1 MSSGGGGREL
11 GGGVGSS
18 VVTWGR
24 GWVGVLGVV
33 GVGGWYVGPAETV
46 GGAGGTRWVKS
57 WSINRLGAGMFT
69 GVNFRR
75 NFRFL
80 RDVLPEPSTFTK
92 Y

>member
-11 GGGVGSS
+11 GGGRVGSG

-24 GWVGVLGVV
+24 GWVGVLGV
-33 GVGGWYVGPAETV
+33 VGPAETV

-69 GVNFRR
+69 GVNFR
-75 NFRFL
+75 FL

>member
-11 GGGVGSS
+11 GGGVGSG
-18 VVTWGR
+18 VVT
-24 GWVGVLGVV
+24 WVGVLGVV
-33 GVGGWYVGPAETV
+33 GVGGWNVGPAETV

-80 RDVLPEPSTFTK
+80 TGLSIWK
-92 Y
+92 CKKL